1 MTMAESIPA
10 TPEPSP
16 RPPRK
21 SLWLNLLRAA
31 LFLFALAAF
40 WNTLRQAELARAGAL
55 ITAIGLPIL
64 LVLVP
69 YLLAMSLQTLA
80 YGRIFRV
87 LGRAPRF
94 LPLLSVLLS
103 SEAVLMSFPAGVAV
117 ADSINPYL
125 LKRRCAMPVTE
136 GLAGVAA
143 KKSLIVLANALYMG
157 AALAGGIGYL
167 HGVSRPL
174 LGFPGL
180 EWVVLA
186 ATIGLLLGGLGMS
199 KALLS
204 GAIGERSHG
213 LLSRIPSERL
223 KAWLSQR
230 KSGFLETDR
239 HFEQLFRHQRGAL
252 LASIALL
259 FGMWLVEGL
268 ETLVILRLLQVE
280 LSMRQVLSFEVVVT
294 LLRSLAF
301 MIPAGLGVQ
310 DAGYVAFLAAFGVP
324 EAATVGVAFVLI
336 KRFKEL
342 FWIAIGFLLIAFL
355 KESPAAGQASPPEPG

>member
-1 MTMAESIPA
+1 MAESIPA

-16 RPPRK
+16 SPPRK

-31 LFLFALAAF
+31 LFLFALVAF

-55 ITAIGLPIL
+55 ITAIGLPLL
-64 LVLVP
+64 LVLAP
-69 YLLAMSLQTLA
+69 YLVAMSLQTLA

-167 HGVSRPL
+167 RGVSRPL

-186 ATIGLLLGGLGMS
+186 ATLGLLLGGLGMS

-213 LLSRIPSERL
+213 LLSRVPSARL

-239 HFEQLFRHQRGAL
+239 HFEQLFRHRRGAL

-268 ETLVILRLLQVE
+268 ETMELPTVVIEQDRQRTHELRA
-280 LSMRQVLSFEVVVT
+280 M
-294 LLRSLAF
+294 
-301 MIPAGLGVQ
+301 
-310 DAGYVAFLAAFGVP
+310 GVP
-324 EAATVGVAFVLI
+324 FTYAHGSIRLSLSRYSTQEEVDCFARINGAYNAWPYIREATSAGFARVGYLPYTLDSLVMGAKPETSESATQ
-336 KRFKEL
+336 KT
-342 FWIAIGFLLIAFL
+342 
-355 KESPAAGQASPPEPG
+355 PQA